1 VSGIPLDDP
10 LCPAISVCQ
19 ALGDHDE
26 GAQGEQTVESW
37 RRQLRFDALPALLD
51 SGNEALQYFVRR
63 DLLGEEVGPI
73 RGLWQLSGAQKIIR
87 KQQPDGSW
95 IFPGD
100 RKHKDKNYSL
110 IETWKQFRFL
120 VEEYGFTREDS
131 STSRAAEF
139 LLSCQTE
146 DGDIRG
152 FIANQYAP
160 YYTGAIMSLL
170 IKAGY
175 EDDLRI
181 ERGFRWLL
189 SMRQD
194 DMGWSGP
201 IITQDFDRKTMY
213 RLTSRYAEP
222 VEPDRSRPFSHNWTG
237 MVLRAFAAHSR
248 YRSSEA
254 AKIAANLLKSR
265 FFQPDCY
272 ASYQAASYWVRFQ
285 YPFWW
290 NNLVAALDSVSLIDP
305 SRDEQ
310 TEKAINWLVE
320 HQEEDGLWRAT
331 YAGGKEV
338 NNAKT
343 RETRLWVSLAICR
356 VLSRFFASSPVGSP
370 AASVKEDS

>member
-1 VSGIPLDDP
+1 M
-10 LCPAISVCQ
+10 
-19 ALGDHDE
+19 
-26 GAQGEQTVESW
+26 ESW
-37 RRQLRFDALPALLD
+37 QRQLKFDPIPALLS
-51 SGNEALQYFVRR
+51 SGDQTLQYFVRR
-63 DLLGEEVGPI
+63 DLLEEGVGPI
-73 RGLWQLSGAQKIIR
+73 CRLWQLPEAQKILK

-95 IFPGD
+95 D
-100 RKHKDKNYSL
+100 RSVSKKKHKDINYNL

-120 VEEYGFTREDS
+120 IERYGFNREDP
-131 STSRAAEF
+131 STERAAEF
-139 LLSCQTE
+139 LFSCQTE

-152 FIANQYAP
+152 FIANQYAI

-181 ERGFRWLL
+181 EKGFQWLL

-201 IITQDFDRKTMY
+201 IITHDFDRETMY
-213 RLTSRYAEP
+213 RLTSQYAEP

-237 MVLRAFAAHSR
+237 MVLRAFAAHGK
-248 YRSSEA
+248 YRKSEA
-254 AKIAANLLKSR
+254 AKIAAKLLKSR

-272 ASYQAASYWVRFQ
+272 TSYQAASYWVRFQ

-290 NNLVAALDSVSLIDP
+290 NNLVAALDSISLIDP

-310 TEKAINWLVE
+310 MEEALDWLID
-320 HQEEDGLWRAT
+320 HQEEDGLWKAT
-331 YAGGKEV
+331 YVRGKEV

-356 VLSRFFASSPVGSP
+356 VLRRVSCQ
-370 AASVKEDS
+370 DS